1 MRRTLSVLS
10 VFRIITPDFLSVS
23 KHSFLYELKNLF
35 LSYYQRGSTLNGN
48 TTRISYKKMKT
59 GHLSRI
65 KNLLT
70 THSIAFI
77 TGWWGVRILWKRQ
90 ELYARIFSDFF
101 DGLSVY
107 SVLRQFAESPF
118 LLSTGCK
125 AEPPT
130 GRQWRRFGSSIYYLL
145 ITSNAVRRWPERVWF
160 PHGFMPFGS
169 CHLILRRLTPF
180 QAVSLLIAAL
190 GGVNQQMRV
199 ISLVVHFNQLNIKI
213 SAHTGKVFA

>member
-1 MRRTLSVLS
+1 MRRTLFVLS
-10 VFRIITPDFLSVS
+10 DSRIITPDFLSVS
-23 KHSFLYELKNLF
+23 KYSFLYELKNLF

-59 GHLSRI
+59 GRLSRI